1 MANHACIAIGINR
14 YQFFQPLSYAEAD
27 AQALRQFLVEEAG
40 LPPNRCLLLTD
51 TSPPVGD
58 RLTYP
63 RHEQLL
69 EGIESWCQQ
78 TLQPGDWLWFFF
90 SGYGVSVNDEDYLMP
105 IDGNP
110 ADIAATGIP
119 MRSLY
124 KQLQAQGAE
133 RVLVLLDMN
142 RSQGM
147 QSGVKVGQ
155 ETVELARNLGIA
167 TVLSCQPDQFSHEAA
182 SLGHGLFTAT
192 LLEALHYD
200 PDMTLEGLEL
210 YLRDRLPELS
220 EHHWQ
225 PVQNSVTVIP
235 SPEASHQMIL
245 PLVEMNW
252 GDEISE
258 SNGSATTSLP
268 DTQLQGNI
276 ATAAPVSVVPAP
288 AATGAPVPN
297 QAALVHAPTEESSPE
312 EEETPWW
319 IQLLLWG
326 GGTILVLGMIVG
338 VCLKV
343 VNQQQKYATSAIK
356 PSPATTDPK
365 ASSSP
370 TQTANPSPTLLPAQ
384 PFTTTPTATTDSTAR
399 LKANQASL
407 DKAKRLIQSSQASR
421 FNDAIE
427 EAQNIKPGDPLYEQA
442 QQNINRWSRVIL
454 DLAEGR
460 AKQGDFSA
468 AIAAA
473 ELVPVEQPAAADAQK
488 AIARWKEQASQQRA
502 NQIILKAAKGLIRPG
517 QASSY
522 NQAITAANKI
532 LPDQPGYAEARQLI
546 TQWSRAIY
554 LIAQSRASRGEFKA
568 AITTASLVPENTP
581 SSEAT
586 QKAIVKWKQGKR

>member
-1 MANHACIAIGINR
+1 MVNHACIAIGINR

-51 TSPPVGD
+51 TSPPVGN

-63 RHEQLL
+63 SREHLL
-69 EGIESWCQQ
+69 DEIDTWCQE
-78 TLQPGDWLWFFF
+78 TLQPGDWLWVFF
-90 SGYGVSVNDEDYLMP
+90 SGYGVSAKDEDYLMP

-119 MRSLY
+119 IRWLFN
-124 KQLQAQGAE
+124 QLQVYGGE
-133 RVLVLLDMN
+133 RVLVLLDIN

-147 QSGVKVGQ
+147 QSAAKVGK
-155 ETVELARNLGIA
+155 ETVELARELGIA
-167 TVLSCQPDQFSHEAA
+167 TILSCQPDEFSHEAA

-192 LLEALHYD
+192 LLEALGYD
-200 PDMTLEGLEL
+200 PDMTLGGLEQ

-225 PVQNSVTVIP
+225 PVQTPLTIIP

-252 GDEISE
+252 GDEINDASVTDTALMP
-258 SNGSATTSLP
+258 NDTALP
-268 DTQLQGNI
+268 V
-276 ATAAPVSVVPAP
+276 AAPVSVAPAP
-288 AATGAPVPN
+288 AVTGAPTAS
-297 QAALVHAPTEESSPE
+297 QTALVHAPSEESSSDE
-312 EEETPWW
+312 AETPWW
-319 IQLLLWG
+319 VQLLLWG
-326 GGTILVLGMIVG
+326 GGTVLVVGMIVG

-343 VNQQQKYATSAIK
+343 VNNQQTLQTSAIK
-356 PSPATTDPK
+356 PLPSRPSDPTAPLPRSSPSPELSPAKPFIATP
-365 ASSSP
+365 SSE
-370 TQTANPSPTLLPAQ
+370 
-384 PFTTTPTATTDSTAR
+384 DR

-421 FNDAIE
+421 FSEAIE
-427 EAQNIKPGDPLYEQA
+427 EAQKIRPEDPLYEQA
-442 QQNINRWSRVIL
+442 QQNIARWSRVIL

-460 AKQGDFSA
+460 AKQGDFAA

-473 ELVPVEQPAAADAQK
+473 ELVPPEQNVGADAQQ
-488 AIARWKEQASQQRA
+488 AIARWKEQARQQRA
-502 NQIILKAAKGLIRPG
+502 NQIVLKAAKGLIRPG

-522 NQAITAANKI
+522 NQAITAASRI
-532 LPDQPGYAEARQLI
+532 PPDQPGYAEANQLI
-546 TQWSRAIY
+546 NQWSRTIY
-554 LIAQSRASRGEFKA
+554 LMAQSRASREEFKA
-568 AITTASLVPENTP
+568 AMETATLVPDNTP
-581 SSEAT
+581 SYEAA